1 MKMPRSG
8 HLIWEREG
16 SATFNSRFFMRSH
29 LHVPLEIT
37 RVPEHLSSALG
48 SATGK
53 YVGQCT

>member
-1 MKMPRSG
+1 MPRSG